1 MTNSIIDAITVKVER
16 SYILGGMPVSL
27 GTATSV
33 DSAARDPKATSGS
46 LSHLK
51 AIDLSRVLAGPWAGQ
66 LLADLGAEVIKIER
80 PGAGDDTR
88 GWGPPFLAT
97 PEGQPTNESAYYL
110 SANRNKKSLSVDIA
124 TQEGAE
130 IVRRLVAQADVFIE
144 NFKVDGLRPYGL
156 DYESLRAVNP
166 RLVYCSITG
175 FGQTGPYAPRPGY
188 DLLIQAMGGLMSV
201 TGAKSGPGS
210 GPQKIGVAMVD
221 LLTGLYSSVGILAA
235 LTHRDRTGVGQHID
249 VALLDVEVACLANQA
264 LNFLVSGKSPSRMGN
279 AHPNIVPYQDF
290 ATADGAMIITVGNDS
305 QFQRLCEVI
314 GAPALATD
322 SRYLTNTG
330 RLAHREELIAALAA
344 TFATRKTSEWVPL
357 IETAGVPCGPINT
370 IGEVFDDP
378 QVVARGM
385 RLTLDHPV
393 AGSAPSVANPLRL
406 SKTPVEYRSAPP
418 MLGQH
423 NEEVLRGWLGLSA
436 DEISSLV
443 ARGIL

>member
-1 MTNSIIDAITVKVER
+1 
-16 SYILGGMPVSL
+16 MPVSI

-33 DSAARDPKATSGS
+33 DSVVRDPNAASRS

-51 AIDLSRVLAGPWAGQ
+51 VIDLSRVLAGPWAGQ
-66 LLADLGAEVIKIER
+66 LLADLGAEVVKIER
-80 PGAGDDTR
+80 PGSGDDTR

-97 PEGQPTNESAYYL
+97 PECQATKESAYYL

-124 TQEGAE
+124 TKEGAE
-130 IVRRLVAQADVFIE
+130 IVRRLVAEADVLIE
-144 NFKVDGLRPYGL
+144 NFKVGGLRAYGL
-156 DYESLRAVNP
+156 DYESLRVVNP
-166 RLVYCSITG
+166 RLIYCSITG
-175 FGQTGPYAPRPGY
+175 FGQTGPYATRPGY
-188 DLLIQAMGGLMSV
+188 DLLIQAMGGLMSI
-201 TGAKSGPGS
+201 TGARSGPGS
-210 GPQKIGVAMVD
+210 GPQKVGVAIVD

-235 LTHRDRTGVGQHID
+235 LTHRDRTGVGQHLD

-264 LNFLVSGKSPSRMGN
+264 LNYLVSGQAPSRMGN

-290 ATADGAMIITVGNDS
+290 ATADGAMIIAVGNDA
-305 QFQRLCEVI
+305 QFRRLCEVI
-314 GAPALATD
+314 GAPALAAD
-322 SRYLTNTG
+322 PRYLTNTD

-344 TFATRKTSEWVPL
+344 VLATRRTSEWVSL

-370 IGEVFDDP
+370 IKDVFDDP

-406 SKTPVEYRSAPP
+406 SETPIEYRSAPP

-423 NEEVLRGWLGLSA
+423 NEEILRGWLGLSA

-443 ARGIL
+443 AKGIL